1 MEKLWKIKQQ
11 LKNKNIIDVLLENR
25 GLTTKTKI
33 SEFFNPPKPWEIK
46 LIDQTQIKKALLRI
60 KKAIKNQELIIV
72 YGDYDADGICGTA
85 ILWET
90 LHSQKAN
97 VLPFIPDRERHGY
110 GLSKKGIDEITKNS
124 KFQIPNSKLLIITVD
139 NGIVANKAIDYAK
152 KKGIDVIVTDHHQI
166 KDLPN
171 AQSIIWSDKVC
182 GAAVAWMLA
191 KELDPAI
198 KTEFLDLAC
207 IATISDMM
215 PLTGPNRSFAYFGLK
230 ELNQTKRLGL
240 KALFEEAGLK
250 QGLIES
256 WQVGY
261 IIGPRLNAM
270 GRLESAL
277 DSLRLLCT
285 KDNQRAQNLA
295 VILGLTNKQRQEM
308 TLKSFE
314 HAKNGIN
321 TNKKLLFIAHESYSA
336 GVIGLVAGKL
346 VEHFYKPAI
355 VISKNKDISKGS
367 VRSVKG
373 FNIIEYLRIFE
384 NQGYF
389 EELGG
394 HPMAAGFTVKNA
406 MLAQVEKKLQESAR
420 EYIKDEWLQ
429 PQLLA
434 DCELNL
440 DLVNDK
446 LIKDI
451 KKFAPF
457 GQGNFQPNF
466 VTRNVE
472 ITDCRQMGAT
482 GKHLRLCFKNGV
494 KNLQAIAF
502 GLGESGPKLLPGKK
516 VDILY
521 TVDENNWNGKTSI
534 QLKIRDIK
542 LF

>member
-11 LKNKNIIDVLLENR
+11 LKNKNIIDILLENR
-25 GLTTKTKI
+25 GLTTKEKI

-46 LIDQTQIKKALLRI
+46 LIDQTQIKKALFRI

-97 VLPFIPDRERHGY
+97 VLPFIPDREKHGY
-110 GLSKKGIDEITKNS
+110 GLSKKGIDELKA
-124 KFQIPNSKLLIITVD
+124 KLIITVD

-191 KELDPAI
+191 KELEPAI
-198 KTEFLDLAC
+198 KTDFLDLAC

-215 PLTGPNRSFAYFGLK
+215 PLTGLNRSFAYFGLK
-230 ELNQTKRLGL
+230 ELNQTKRIGL

-250 QGLIES
+250 PGLIES

-295 VILGLTNKQRQEM
+295 VILGLTNKQCQEL
-308 TLKSFE
+308 TIKTFE
-314 HAKNGIN
+314 HAKENLIRQPAD
-321 TNKKLLFIAHESYSA
+321 KIIFIAHESYSA

-355 VISKNKDISKGS
+355 VISKNKDVSKGS

-394 HPMAAGFTVKNA
+394 HPMAAGFTVKNSL
-406 MLAQVEKKLQESAR
+406 LAQVEKKLQESAQKF
-420 EYIKDEWLQ
+420 IKDEWLQ
-429 PQLLA
+429 PEVSA
-434 DCELNL
+434 DCEISLG
-440 DLVNDK
+440 DISDK
-446 LIKDI
+446 LIEDI
-451 KKFAPF
+451 KKFEPF

-494 KNLQAIAF
+494 KNLQAVAF
-502 GLGESGPKLLPGKK
+502 GLGEYAPKLLPGKK

-521 TVDENNWNGKTSI
+521 TVDQNSWNGKTSI

-542 LF
+542 KN